1 MKPSEKRLI
10 LVLVVLAAVCGA
22 AILSQRLLRVQRG
35 LERREQA
42 LGLKR
47 TEADAVLAEADLWK
61 ERLDWLQRSQPPMT
75 SENEASKEL
84 LDGLLKSA
92 TTQGLTVQKQLLH
105 ELVSAEF
112 YREVGVTLT
121 VKGALPGVFR
131 WMHQVLAPESFC
143 MVSGLKVVPDS
154 ADTANVV
161 ATVHFSRL
169 YGPAVASAEPPVN
182 PADSPPANAPA
193 N

>member
-10 LVLVVLAAVCGA
+10 MLLVVLAVVSGGA
-22 AILSQRLLRVQRG
+22 IMAQRLLRVQRG

-42 LGLKR
+42 LELRRG
-47 TEADAVLAEADLWK
+47 EAGTILAEADLWK
-61 ERLDWLQRSQPPMT
+61 QRLEWLQRSQPPMT

-84 LDGLLKSA
+84 LEGLLGSA
-92 TTQGLTVQKQLLH
+92 AKEGLTVQKQLLH

-131 WMHQVLAPESFC
+131 WMHQVLSPESFC

-154 ADTANVV
+154 VDTANVV

-169 YGPAVASAEPPVN
+169 YGPALASAEPP
-182 PADSPPANAPA
+182 ADAPD